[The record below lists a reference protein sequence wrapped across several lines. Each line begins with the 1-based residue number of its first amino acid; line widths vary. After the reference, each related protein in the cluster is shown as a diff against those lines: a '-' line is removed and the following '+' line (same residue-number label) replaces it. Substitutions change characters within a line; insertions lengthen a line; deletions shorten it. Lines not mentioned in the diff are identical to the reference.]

1 MTVVVLAAILLSSA
15 LCLPA
20 WWFSRR
26 RDYFYAWEAM
36 LPSVPVL
43 LWILLT
49 YLGIGPQSLGNIV
62 ELPVAVIFFT
72 ACVYLKSFALKGWGV
87 PKRTAAWCLTVLAV
101 LLPLALR
108 YSFPLLPE

>member
-1 MTVVVLAAILLSSA
+1 
-15 LCLPA
+15 
-20 WWFSRR
+20 
-26 RDYFYAWEAM
+26 
-36 LPSVPVL
+36 
-43 LWILLT
+43 
-49 YLGIGPQSLGNIV
+49 
-62 ELPVAVIFFT
+62 VAVIFFT

>member
-1 MTVVVLAAILLSSA
+1 MVVIILGAILLNSA

-49 YLGIGPQSLGNIV
+49 YLGVGPQSLGNIV

-72 ACVYLKSFALKGWGV
+72 ACVYLKSFVLKGWGV
-87 PKRTAAWCLTVLAV
+87 PKGTAALFLASIAI

-108 YSFPLLPE
+108 YIFPLLPE